1 MYATRC
7 HNILKPSRLS
17 KQFRAKISFKAGFSA
32 SSKPRIRTLG
42 AARIMSWT
50 EQKIQMLK
58 EMWGHG
64 YSASEIAKRL
74 GGLTRNAVIGKA
86 HRLKLSSRPSPIKRD
101 EEGRAGMPP
110 DVITPIVRTSKKR
123 AMMRQLPPVA
133 LPSTIK
139 PVKEN
144 LSALDSLKRTEGIAV
159 TKAGERHCRWPIG
172 DPRSPDF
179 RFCGCSAYEG
189 LPYCI
194 DHARMA
200 YQNVGKKQRSGDGES
215 GGDFRLPG
223 QTRY

>member
-1 MYATRC
+1 
-7 HNILKPSRLS
+7 
-17 KQFRAKISFKAGFSA
+17 
-32 SSKPRIRTLG
+32 
-42 AARIMSWT
+42 MSWT

-101 EEGRAGMPP
+101 EDGRMGNMPP
-110 DVITPIVRTSKKR
+110 DVISPIVRTSTKKR
-123 AMMRQLPPVA
+123 AMLRQLPPVA

-139 PVKEN
+139 PTKEGIPAFEN
-144 LSALDSLKRTEGIAV
+144 LRRTEGIAV
-159 TKAGERHCRWPIG
+159 TKASERHCRWPIG

-179 RFCGCSAYEG
+179 RFCGCNAYEG

-200 YQNVGKKQRSGDGES
+200 YQNVGKKQRASES
-215 GGDFRLPG
+215 DSSSSQQGSDFRLPG
-223 QTRY
+223 QTRF

>member
-1 MYATRC
+1 
-7 HNILKPSRLS
+7 
-17 KQFRAKISFKAGFSA
+17 
-32 SSKPRIRTLG
+32 
-42 AARIMSWT
+42 MSWT
-50 EQKIQMLK
+50 EQKIQKLK

-64 YSASEIAKRL
+64 YSASEIAKCL

-86 HRLKLSSRPSPIKRD
+86 HRLKLSSRPSPIKRED
-101 EEGRAGMPP
+101 EAPPGTLTAEAVMP
-110 DVITPIVRTSKKR
+110 IIKSASKKR
-123 AMMRQLPPVA
+123 TMLRPLPPVA
-133 LPSTIK
+133 LPST
-139 PVKEN
+139 VKA
-144 LSALDSLKRTEGIAV
+144 SGKDSFRSIEDLKRTEGIAV

-200 YQNVGKKQRSGDGES
+200 YQNVGKRQRSSDNESSSSS

-223 QTRY
+223 GQSRY